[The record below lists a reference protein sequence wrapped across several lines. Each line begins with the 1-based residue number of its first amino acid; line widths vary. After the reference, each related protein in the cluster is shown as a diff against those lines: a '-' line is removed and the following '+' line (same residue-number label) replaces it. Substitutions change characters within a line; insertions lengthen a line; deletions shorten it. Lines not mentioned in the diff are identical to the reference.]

1 MTQKKNITPVMTQ
14 ERNITS
20 VTTQEKDN
28 KPSNSDLL
36 LMSLV
41 ELAIGQYKF
50 PDAKLNYKFSSIN
63 LRKSKIIYIKPFITD
78 ILYDYNLS
86 GHYQWFLQQ

>member
-41 ELAIGQYKF
+41 ELAIGQYL
-50 PDAKLNYKFSSIN
+50 A
-63 LRKSKIIYIKPFITD
+63 
-78 ILYDYNLS
+78 
-86 GHYQWFLQQ
+86 G